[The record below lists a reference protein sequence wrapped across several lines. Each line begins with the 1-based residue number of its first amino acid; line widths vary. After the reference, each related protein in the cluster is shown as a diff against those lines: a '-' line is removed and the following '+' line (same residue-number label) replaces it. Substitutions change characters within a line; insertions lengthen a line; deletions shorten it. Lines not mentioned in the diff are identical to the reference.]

1 MSEAPFFDP
10 GAHVMAC
17 LCLCLCVCS
26 HVHSRCQQ
34 LEDERLTITTQLATK
49 KEEVLSLG
57 RDLTAQREFV
67 VMLDAKL
74 VQRETEVA
82 NFKDLLMQLEVLYCI
97 VLYCTVLYC
106 AALTCPDLPWPV
118 ESDREGAASAVR
130 DPRGGGAQRAHRSQR
145 AADGGAGGLQQPH
158 PRGREHAQPGAGG
171 PPGGAD
177 RGHCAEGRG
186 GGGVAQVPSLSL
198 PTTPS
203 PSR

>member
-1 MSEAPFFDP
+1 MS
-10 GAHVMAC
+10 VSV
-17 LCLCLCVCS
+17 CLCVRS

-106 AALTCPDLPWPV
+106 AALT
-118 ESDREGAASAVR
+118 
-130 DPRGGGAQRAHRSQR
+130 
-145 AADGGAGGLQQPH
+145 
-158 PRGREHAQPGAGG
+158 
-171 PPGGAD
+171 
-177 RGHCAEGRG
+177 
-186 GGGVAQVPSLSL
+186 
-198 PTTPS
+198 
-203 PSR
+203 